1 MQLCTAFFIP
11 SVIWLLKGV
20 FMEFLFLLSGL
31 IIGVTCTYLVW
42 KSTTSTVITKEQ
54 YLDLDKEKC
63 LIADRYKIIKEQL
76 ANLQATYKEKELG
89 EFELRAKIA
98 QYQTEQKN
106 WQDRLQA
113 ERARQEELHQQ
124 YTNQFENLAQ
134 RLIQRNAH
142 QLTDM
147 NEEKL
152 NTVLGP
158 LHQKLQSFEN
168 RIEAT
173 HQEHT
178 VGSKLLQQ
186 EVHRLA
192 KLNHQISEDARNL
205 TQALKGNNKTQGLW
219 GEVVLE
225 RILDHSGLQKG
236 QEFFTQ
242 GAGMKLRN
250 EEGVAQRPDVIVMLP
265 EKKHIIIDAK
275 VSLKAYEA
283 YINSDNELLQ
293 RQQLKQHLHSLK
305 GHVNNL
311 SAKYY
316 QKLDQLHSLD
326 FVLMFLPVE
335 GSLSAALQSD
345 QQDLLS
351 YAWERKVIM
360 VTPTTLLATLKT
372 IAFLW
377 RNEKQHRNALQIAK
391 EGGRIY
397 DKLCGLITD
406 LNQLGKGLNQSQR
419 MFQLSMN
426 KLANGKGNLIS
437 RAKKLRELGAETHKQ
452 LPSEP
457 SYR

>member
-1 MQLCTAFFIP
+1 
-11 SVIWLLKGV
+11 
-20 FMEFLFLLSGL
+20 MEFIFLLSGL

-42 KSTTSTVITKEQ
+42 RSTTSSVMTKEQ

-63 LIADRYKIIKEQL
+63 LISDRYKSVKEQYDKL
-76 ANLQATYKEKELG
+76 QEAYKEREFSELDLRANLARFETEK
-89 EFELRAKIA
+89 RAL
-98 QYQTEQKN
+98 
-106 WQDRLQA
+106 QDKLSSERL
-113 ERARQEELHQQ
+113 RQEEIHQR
-124 YTNQFENLAQ
+124 YATQFENLAQ
-134 RLIQRNAH
+134 RLIQRNVH

-158 LHQKLQSFEN
+158 LKQKIQSFES

-192 KLNHQISEDARNL
+192 QLNHQISEDARNL

-225 RILDHSGLQKG
+225 RILDSSGLQKG

-242 GAGMKLRN
+242 GNGLKLTN
-250 EEGVAQRPDVIVMLP
+250 EEGKSQKPDVIVMLP

-283 YINSDNELLQ
+283 YINSDDEILQ
-293 RQQLKQHLHSLK
+293 AQQLKLHMHSLK

-311 SAKYY
+311 SEKYY
-316 QKLDQLHSLD
+316 QKLDQLRSLD

-335 GSLSAALQSD
+335 GSLSIALQSD
-345 QQDLLS
+345 QQDLLT
-351 YAWERKVIM
+351 YAWERKVIL

-372 IAFLW
+372 ISFLW
-377 RNEKQHRNALQIAK
+377 RNEKQHVNALQIAR

-397 DKLCGLITD
+397 DKLCGMVTD
-406 LNQLGKGLNQSQR
+406 LNQLGKGLGQAQK
-419 MFQLSMN
+419 MYDLSMN
-426 KLANGKGNLIS
+426 KLANGKGNLVS
-437 RAKKLRELGAETHKQ
+437 RARKLKELGVDTHKR
-452 LPSEP
+452 LPHTA
-457 SYR
+457 

>member
-1 MQLCTAFFIP
+1 
-11 SVIWLLKGV
+11 
-20 FMEFLFLLSGL
+20 MEFLFLFSGL
-31 IIGVTCTYLVW
+31 TIGVACTYLVW
-42 KSTTSTVITKEQ
+42 RSTTSTVITKEQ
-54 YLDLDKEKC
+54 YLDLDKEKS
-63 LIADRYKIIKEQL
+63 LIADRYRAIKE
-76 ANLQATYKEKELG
+76 NFNSLQQAYKEREISEL
-89 EFELRAKIA
+89 ELRSQIVK
-98 QYQTEQKN
+98 YQTEQKN
-106 WQDRLQA
+106 LQDRLHQ
-113 ERARQEELHQQ
+113 ERVRQEELHQQ
-124 YTNQFENLAQ
+124 YTQQFENLAQ

-158 LHQKLQSFEN
+158 LHEKLQSFEN
-168 RIEAT
+168 RIQAN

-178 VGSKLLQQ
+178 IGRELLQQ
-186 EVHRLA
+186 EVQRLA
-192 KLNHQISEDARNL
+192 QLNHQISEDARNL
-205 TQALKGNNKTQGLW
+205 THALKGNSKTQGLW

-242 GAGMKLRN
+242 GSGLNLRN
-250 EEGVAQRPDVIVMLP
+250 EEGNSQRPDVIVMLP

-283 YINSDNELLQ
+283 YINTDDELMQ
-293 RQQLKQHLHSLK
+293 AQQLKQHLHSLK

-316 QKLDQLHSLD
+316 QKLDQLRSLD

-345 QQDLLS
+345 QHDLLS

-377 RNEKQHRNALQIAK
+377 RNEKQHRNAMQIAK

-397 DKLCGLITD
+397 DKLGGLIKD
-406 LNQLGKGLNQSQR
+406 LTQLGKGLDQSQR
-419 MFQLSMN
+419 MYQLSMN

-437 RAKKLRELGAETHKQ
+437 RAKRLKELGVETHKR
-452 LPSEP
+452 LPPQP